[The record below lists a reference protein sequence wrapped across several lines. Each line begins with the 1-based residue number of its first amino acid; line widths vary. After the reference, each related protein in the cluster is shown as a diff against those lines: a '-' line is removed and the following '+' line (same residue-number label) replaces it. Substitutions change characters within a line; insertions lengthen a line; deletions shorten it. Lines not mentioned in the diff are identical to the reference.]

1 MHHFHYCTHQ
11 PVHLELDFDAITPLL
26 VTVQVIFQR
35 QIMCHRAELLA
46 KQATTIYC
54 MNKN

>member
-26 VTVQVIFQR
+26 VTVQVISQR
-35 QIMCHRAELLA
+35 QIMCHHAELLA
-46 KQATTIYC
+46 KLATTIC
-54 MNKN
+54 CTNKN